1 MGSINHMTRRDL
13 LIDVVKKC
21 IWVFKSDL
29 NVNSA
34 TKKCRNMLYEQTY
47 GLYFIFKAV
56 LKVEID
62 FWYCIAIFHAYFMT
76 RHDDCLVW

>member
-1 MGSINHMTRRDL
+1 
-13 LIDVVKKC
+13 
-21 IWVFKSDL
+21 
-29 NVNSA
+29 
-34 TKKCRNMLYEQTY
+34 MLYEQTY

-62 FWYCIAIFHAYFMT
+62 FRYYNAYFIT